1 MNKKKM
7 KFVVAGAVI
16 VVAIGSLVFFG
27 VQKNMVYYRTVAELK
42 AGGPTENVKVSGE
55 LVSGTLEN
63 EGIGDTLKF
72 EIRDI
77 EKTDEKILV
86 SFTGQVPDT
95 CLLYTSDAADD
106 LTRVDLGGR
115 RIIKKKKKK

>member
-7 KFVVAGAVI
+7 KFVVAGAEI
-16 VVAIGSLVFFG
+16 VVAMRDVVFF
-27 VQKNMVYYRTVAELK
+27 VVEKNMVNYRTVAELK

-95 CLLYTSDAADD
+95 FRDEPG
-106 LTRVDLGGR
+106 VEVV
-115 RIIKKKKKK
+115 